1 MNVQEDRAAS
11 ENKSGRLANV
21 GIVIEHSEKKR
32 MMRRMSEAYNDG
44 RGTEDNDKRR
54 TISRAGLNERRHGDT
69 TTQKRDPKSTR
80 DGCRRQM
87 GSKRY

>member
-54 TISRAGLNERRHGDT
+54 TI
-69 TTQKRDPKSTR
+69 
-80 DGCRRQM
+80 
-87 GSKRY
+87 